1 MRYSENRGSRCT
13 SWTWQWVPLICRPG
27 WRRSLTE
34 QDARAA
40 LLSALDSSRGGLDAV
55 ARLGGMCVD
64 LLPVDGASI
73 SLMADADIRE
83 TLYASDEVVTRID
96 AVQFSLGEG
105 PCFEAFQTHRPVL
118 VADLHAAST
127 AWPIFATEMINEPV
141 GAIFAFPLIS
151 GAISLGALDL
161 YREQPGWLSAAEVA
175 IALQTV
181 DIVTLAVLEM
191 QMNVVD
197 QPWWID
203 LPSSRG
209 QVHQATG
216 MLIAEFGISAAHAL
230 ARLRG
235 YSFTT
240 GRLVDEV
247 ADDLVARRLTPAD
260 LEQP

>member
-1 MRYSENRGSRCT
+1 MSD
-13 SWTWQWVPLICRPG
+13 
-27 WRRSLTE
+27 
-34 QDARAA
+34 QDSILEARAA
-40 LLSALDSSRGGLDAV
+40 LLSALDSSRDGVDAV
-55 ARLGGMCVD
+55 ARLGRMCVD

-73 SLMADADIRE
+73 SLMADTNIRE
-83 TLYASDEVVTRID
+83 TLYTSDEVVARID

-105 PCFEAFQTHRPVL
+105 PCFEAFQTRRPVL
-118 VADLHAAST
+118 VADLRATNT
-127 AWPIFATEMINEPV
+127 AWPVFATEMTNEAV

-151 GAISLGALDL
+151 GAISLGAMDL

-191 QMNVVD
+191 QMNVLD
-197 QPWWID
+197 QPQSWWTD

-230 ARLRG
+230 ARLRA

-240 GRLVDEV
+240 GRLVDDV

-260 LEQP
+260 LEKP